1 MKIAVIGCG
10 YWGENLVRNFY
21 KLGYLNVIY
30 DVDLQNAKRLSKKF
44 KVPILKFEEIL
55 NTDIDG
61 IAISSP
67 AASHYDIAKKCL
79 LSNKHV
85 FIEKPLALEISH
97 AKSLIKI
104 AERRNKKIMVGHLLH
119 YHPAFERIK
128 DELSRGLIG
137 EIKFIYSNRMSFGK
151 VRSEEDVLW
160 SFAPHDISMILSLVK
175 SPIKS
180 INCFSKSIIKKNIAD
195 IASINLSFKNN
206 TKAQISCSWIN
217 PFKEH
222 KMTIIGT
229 EGSIIFDD
237 TKRWEE
243 KLSHHKLKIDDSLKQ
258 LIKKSKPRYLKI
270 KEKEPL
276 ERECQSFIDFISG
289 KINIPSNGEEGLNVL
304 KVLKKASES
313 LKKNN

>member
-10 YWGENLVRNFY
+10 YWGKNLVRNFH
-21 KLGYLNVIY
+21 KLGCLKAIH
-30 DVDLQNAKRLSKKF
+30 DVEPQNAISLSRKF

-55 NTDIDG
+55 NTDFDG

-97 AKSLIKI
+97 AKSLMKI
-104 AERRNKKIMVGHLLH
+104 AEKKNKKIMVGHLLQ
-119 YHPAFERIK
+119 YHPAFIRIK

-180 INCFSKSIIKKNIAD
+180 TNCFSKSIIRKNIAD
-195 IASINLSFKNN
+195 IVSINLSFKNN

-229 EGSIIFDD
+229 EGSFIFDD

-243 KLSHHKLKIDDSLKQ
+243 KLSYHKLKIDDNLKQ
-258 LIKKSKPRYLKI
+258 LIEQSKPRYLKI

-276 ERECQSFIDFISG
+276 ESECQSFIDFISG
-289 KINIPSNGEEGLNVL
+289 RINIPSHGEEGLNVL